1 MRFKRWLI
9 TEINMTVDQALGAL
23 GLSSSDL
30 GDMMKI
36 KKAFKELSKKHHPD
50 HGGTKERQQQLN
62 AAWDTLKR
70 LGNKKAVRSKVH
82 DANWKQTGLNMRQ
95 MMLHAFKPDMF
106 VRHFNKYTNEKLYY
120 DMKRIRPDEKI
131 KYAQHYA
138 GFTVDFYNKDRSIVF
153 EMSINASIADA
164 YNEKTLGFGTIQFP
178 LSIVAT
184 GFFKNKKQKFSRSDW
199 KFTSDHAFFRKP
211 EVIFPDKKLRAI
223 FSGKTSA
230 RKFQRRDMVAF
241 LTKKLKASF
250 DGEFAS
256 IPLFDE
262 YTLYIFRSTFMRQ
275 AVWMVNG
282 IYRKWSRI
290 AQGVTVTM
298 PENEDT
304 AMFLERIQKE
314 IKRQKPQ
321 GDDKVAKTVN
331 ILLQKYKDS
340 RK

>member
-1 MRFKRWLI
+1 MKFKKWLI

-62 AAWDTLKR
+62 AAWETLKR
-70 LGNKKAVRSKVH
+70 LGNKKVVRREVH
-82 DANWKQTGLNMRQ
+82 DEKMKQTGFSMRQ
-95 MMLHAFKPDMF
+95 MMLHAFKPNMF
-106 VRHFNKYTNEKLYY
+106 VMYINKFTNEKIHFSI
-120 DMKRIRPDEKI
+120 KNIRPDEKA
-131 KYAQHYA
+131 KWKQHYA
-138 GFTVDFYNKDRSIVF
+138 GFTVEFYNKDRSLVL
-153 EMSINASIADA
+153 EMSINADIFKA
-164 YNEKTLGFGTIQFP
+164 YSEKNLGFGTIQFP

-184 GFFKNKKQKFSRSDW
+184 GFYKNKKQKFSRSDW
-199 KFTSDHAFFRKP
+199 KFTSDHAFFSQP
-211 EVIFPDKKLRAI
+211 EKIFPQKKMQAI

-241 LTKKLKASF
+241 LTKKLKATF
-250 DGEFAS
+250 DGEFSS

-262 YTLYIFRSTFMRQ
+262 YSLYIFRSTFMRQ

-282 IYRKWSRI
+282 IYRKWSRVD
-290 AQGVTVTM
+290 QGVTVTM

-304 AMFLERIQKE
+304 AFFLEKIQKE
-314 IKRQKPQ
+314 VRRMKPQ
-321 GDDKVAKTVN
+321 GDDKVAKAVN
-331 ILLQKYKDS
+331 VLLQKYKDS